1 MNEKHT
7 LFRLIVQEQGV
18 SACIAE
24 PEGLVTFMVLIAE
37 AISNGFWADASEAA

>member
-24 PEGLVTFMVLIAE
+24 PGQAATFLLVIGE